1 MKYISGNKRMKTK
14 DARSRMEGLT
24 DSPYNLG
31 RLSGRMA
38 QVMVQAAQDF
48 IAQEIDA
55 EVRKNFRATIHQHF
69 ESIDSKTDP
78 H

>member
-1 MKYISGNKRMKTK
+1 MKYIPGNRRMKIK
-14 DARSRMEGLT
+14 DASSRMEGLT

-48 IAQEIDA
+48 IIQEIDA
-55 EVRKNFRATIHQHF
+55 EVRKSFRATIYQQF
-69 ESIDSKTDP
+69 ESIDSNTDP